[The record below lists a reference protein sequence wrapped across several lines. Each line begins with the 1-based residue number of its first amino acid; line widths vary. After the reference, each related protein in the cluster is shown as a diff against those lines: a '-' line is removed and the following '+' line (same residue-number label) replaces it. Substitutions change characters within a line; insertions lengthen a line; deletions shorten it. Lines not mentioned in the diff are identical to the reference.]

1 MDIKMEAEKYVSEI
15 VKKIQCTGKKKQEIQ
30 KQLLADIVLRREAG
44 ESLEQIMESMGTAEE
59 IAEAF
64 GQNLTDA
71 DKKAYKRRKIILIIT
86 IIMLILLLLGAFV
99 WWMMP
104 KPADLSGHEKYSEEN
119 VTAEVEKIIELMDQG
134 DYEAL
139 CSLSIDEV
147 QKVMNQETIGGVKDR
162 ICADWGER
170 QSIGKVYTA
179 GVEQKG
185 NLLIVTQ
192 VDAIYENVSVVYTIS
207 FDEDM
212 KLAGI
217 YMR

>member
-1 MDIKMEAEKYVSEI
+1 MEAEKYVSEI
-15 VKKIQCTGKKKQEIQ
+15 IKKIKCTGKKKQEIQ
-30 KQLLADIVLRREAG
+30 KQLLADIALRREAG

-64 GQNLTDA
+64 GQNLTEE
-71 DKKAYKRRKIILIIT
+71 DKKAYKRRKLILIIT

-99 WWMMP
+99 WWMLP
-104 KPADLSGHEKYSEEN
+104 KPADLGGNENYSQEN
-119 VTAEVEKIIELMDQG
+119 VTAEVEKIVELLDQG
-134 DYEAL
+134 DYAAL
-139 CSLSIDEV
+139 QSFSIDEV
-147 QKVMNQETIGGVKDR
+147 QKVMNQETIDGVKDR

-170 QSIGKVYTA
+170 QSIGKVYMA

-185 NLLIVTQ
+185 KLLIVTQ
-192 VDAIYENVSVVYTIS
+192 VDVIYENVSVVYTIS